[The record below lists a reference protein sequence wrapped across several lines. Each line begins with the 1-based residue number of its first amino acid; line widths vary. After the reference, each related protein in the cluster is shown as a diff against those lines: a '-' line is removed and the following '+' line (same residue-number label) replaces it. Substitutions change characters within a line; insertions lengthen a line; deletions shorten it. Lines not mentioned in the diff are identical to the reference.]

1 MLRQI
6 NKKIFF
12 YLSIFILLTTL
23 NNKELIN
30 FQLPN
35 INQIDIL
42 GFDQNENNELSKN
55 LEFLKSE
62 NLFFLNKEKI
72 KKILNSNNLVE
83 SYHIFRKFPST
94 LVLTINKTSYLATT
108 KKGNQFYLIGS
119 NNKFIKTDNEYLKL
133 PQIFGNFRIK
143 EFIQIKKFIDES
155 KFNYEAIKF
164 LYFFPSGRWDIHTN
178 SGIVIKLPKIK
189 VKEKLNLVSSLL
201 IDDKFKNLTL
211 IDIRQKNQIVIN
223 E

>member
-155 KFNYEAIKF
+155 KFDYEAIKF

>member
-1 MLRQI
+1 M
-6 NKKIFF
+6 
-12 YLSIFILLTTL
+12 
-23 NNKELIN
+23 
-30 FQLPN
+30 
-35 INQIDIL
+35 

-119 NNKFIKTDNEYLKL
+119 NNKFIKTDNEYSKL
-133 PQIFGNFRIK
+133 PQIFGNFR
-143 EFIQIKKFIDES
+143 
-155 KFNYEAIKF
+155 Y
-164 LYFFPSGRWDIHTN
+164 
-178 SGIVIKLPKIK
+178 
-189 VKEKLNLVSSLL
+189 
-201 IDDKFKNLTL
+201 
-211 IDIRQKNQIVIN
+211 
-223 E
+223 